1 VKRLLVMLR
10 MKKTS
15 EAEVKVRVRAKRVAG
30 RSSR

>member
-1 VKRLLVMLR
+1 MLR

-15 EAEVKVRVRAKRVAG
+15 EAEVKVRVRAKRAAR